1 MKYDL
6 FQTERE
12 QAEIMSNGLK
22 VRKYIKGNK
31 LCLQIWRPKAL
42 KPHIHYWLKSEEIRE
57 QYIKK
62 EIDSLDRHNQYVQE
76 YKEKRKPKLEDAKQL
91 KKGDIF
97 YTSWGYDQT
106 NYDFIVVLSVSPTGK
121 TCKCQR
127 TSSLHMGTSG
137 QSNVQEPIFMNFG
150 DIFQLQVRNGYQIGG
165 SVQLVGSYPYCHDG
179 AGSKR
184 HGYFSRH
191 TIGAQYHETMAE
203 FGH

>member
-12 QAEIMSNGLK
+12 KAEIMPNGLK
-22 VRKYIKGNK
+22 VRKYSKGDK

-42 KPHIHYWLKSEEIRE
+42 TPHVHYWLKSEEIRE

-62 EIDSLDRHNQYVQE
+62 EIESLDRHNQYVQE
-76 YKEKRKPKLEDAKQL
+76 YKEKRKPDLSIALSL

-106 NYDFIVVLSVSPTGK
+106 NYDYIVVLSVSPTGK
-121 TCKCQR
+121 TAKCQR
-127 TSSLHMGTSG
+127 TSALHMGTSC
-137 QSNVQEPIFMNFG
+137 QSNVQEPIYCPFG
-150 DIFQLQVRNGYQIGG
+150 DVFKMCVRKGYKGD
-165 SVQLVGSYPYCHDG
+165 LTLCGSYPFLHHG
-179 AGSKR
+179 TGSKR
-184 HGYFSRH
+184 KGWFGRH
-191 TIGAQYHETMAE
+191 TTGKQYHETMSE